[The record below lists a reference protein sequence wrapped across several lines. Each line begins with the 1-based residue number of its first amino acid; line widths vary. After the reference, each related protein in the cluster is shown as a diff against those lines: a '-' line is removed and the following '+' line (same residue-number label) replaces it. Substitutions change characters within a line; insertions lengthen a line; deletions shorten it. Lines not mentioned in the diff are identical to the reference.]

1 MSFSERLWSRKS
13 RESTV
18 SNQSSATSMGYDEDD
33 VNRDE
38 SAVDSQSATQSDE
51 PSTFDRHSETQCA
64 GETTSE
70 NKSATVTE

>member
-1 MSFSERLWSRKS
+1 
-13 RESTV
+13 
-18 SNQSSATSMGYDEDD
+18 MGYDEDD
-33 VNRDE
+33 ANMDE
-38 SAVDSQSATQSDE
+38 NAIDCQSTAQSGE